1 MSQTT
6 HPEIPAGRLYVGGTW
21 VSSDGAD
28 EIAVENPATLETLG
42 SVAAATAA
50 DVEAAVSAAAS
61 AAAAWSGTPREERA
75 ALLRRAAALLGDDAE
90 SMAQLV
96 TAEVGT
102 PIRMSRRIQ
111 AALPVTDLELNAE
124 YAAAPRPEEEIG
136 NSLVV
141 REPIGVV
148 AAITPWNYPLHQIT
162 AKVGPALAAGCTIVV
177 KPSEVAPLAALR
189 LWDVFDRAG
198 FPPGVVNL
206 VTGGPA
212 TGEELVTHPAVDA
225 ISFTGSVAAG
235 SRVAELAAADLKRV
249 TLELGGKS
257 ANLILEDADLATAVK
272 VGVANAFLNAG
283 QTCTAW
289 TRMLVPRSRH
299 DEAVELATDIAQTYQ
314 PGDPTLEGSRL
325 GPLVSARQ
333 LARVRGFVERAV
345 ESGAWLACGGVQPPE
360 DLPRGHYLRPTV
372 FGNVDPDSE
381 LAQEEIFGPVLS
393 ILPYD
398 DEDDAVRIANHSRY
412 GLHGAVWG
420 ADRARAMAVARRMR
434 TGQVDINGGAYN
446 PQAPFGGYKQS
457 GVGREMGPSALHEF
471 EEVKS
476 IQL

>member
-1 MSQTT
+1 MTEPLSQM
-6 HPEIPAGRLYVGGTW
+6 PAGRLYIGGSWT
-21 VSSDGAD
+21 SPSGSD
-28 EIAVENPATLETLG
+28 EIEVENPATLEILG
-42 SVAAATAA
+42 SVPAATSA
-50 DVEAAVSAAAS
+50 DVDAAVSAAAS
-61 AAAAWSGTPREERA
+61 AAMTWAGTTPHERA
-75 ALLRRAAALLGDDAE
+75 ALLRRAAELLSADAE
-90 SMAQLV
+90 ALAQLT

-102 PIRMSRRIQ
+102 PIRVSRRIQ
-111 AALPVTDLELNAE
+111 AALPVTDLELNAG
-124 YAAAPRPEEEIG
+124 YAAAAPPEEKIG
-136 NSLVV
+136 NSLIV
-141 REPIGVV
+141 REPVGVV

-206 VTGGPA
+206 VTGGPE
-212 TGEELVTHPAVDA
+212 TGEALVRHPGVDA
-225 ISFTGSVAAG
+225 ISFTGSVKGG
-235 SRVAELAAADLKRV
+235 SRVAQLAADAVKRV

-257 ANLILEDADLATAVK
+257 ANVILDDADLATSVK

-299 DEAVELATDIAQTYQ
+299 DQAVELAVAIAQTYR
-314 PGDPTLEGSRL
+314 PSDPTLEDSRL
-325 GPLVSARQ
+325 GPLVSGRQ
-333 LARVRGFVERAV
+333 LARARGFVERGIDA
-345 ESGAWLACGGVQPPE
+345 GAWLACGGIQPPE
-360 DLPRGHYLRPTV
+360 DLLVGHFLRPTV

-393 ILPYD
+393 IIPFD
-398 DEDDAVRIANHSRY
+398 DDDDAVRIANHSRY

-420 ADRARAMAVARRMR
+420 ADRSRAMAVARRMR
-434 TGQVDINGGAYN
+434 TGQVDVNGGAFN
-446 PQAPFGGYKQS
+446 PRAPFGGYKQS
-457 GVGREMGPSALHEF
+457 GIGREMGPSALHEF